1 MHALLSDFEDVATI
15 AAVYIVEAH
24 AVDEWPVGDKLQIT
38 QPTSAAE
45 RCSIARAFAKQYE
58 LRMPML
64 VDTIDNSFNQT
75 FAAWP
80 IRFFIIHEGRMA
92 YIAQPDLHNTYDA
105 ILPELRGFLTRLC
118 RSS

>member
-1 MHALLSDFEDVATI
+1 MHALLDEFDDVATF

-24 AVDEWPVGDKLQIT
+24 AVDEWPVGDQLKIK
-38 QPTSAAE
+38 QPNTNAE
-45 RCSIARAFAKQYE
+45 RCSIARSFVKQYE

-64 VDTIDNSFNQT
+64 VDSIENNFNET

-80 IRFFIIHEGRMA
+80 IRFFVIQNGIMA
-92 YIAQPDLHNTYDA
+92 YIAQPDEHNTYDS
-105 ILPELRGFLTRLC
+105 ILPHLRRFLTQLC

>member
-1 MHALLSDFEDVATI
+1 MHAMLDDFADVATF

-24 AVDEWPVGDKLQIT
+24 AVDEWPVGDKLQIK
-38 QPTSAAE
+38 QPNTDVE

-64 VDTIDNSFNQT
+64 VDNIDNHFNES

-80 IRFFIIHEGRMA
+80 IRFFVIRNGILS
-92 YIAQPDLHNTYDA
+92 YIAQPDLHNTYDS
-105 ILPELRGFLTRLC
+105 ILPELREFLMRLC
-118 RSS
+118 RSL